1 MQVELLPMFYSAAID
16 ACQNVLSV
24 DFDFLNS
31 GVSVITDR
39 RITDVDRRDIQTAIA
54 QAGQTARPD
63 VEHWP
68 VQIRRVRDYAF
79 TPHGRIEPHRLI
91 SSPRRGSIPVFDIP
105 YAALMSMREGE
116 QRLKVLAE
124 GFDYIVTFAA
134 GGTSSLIRW
143 SMTHWDLLSPLHP
156 TKAADVMDDFAKQ
169 YHLTTEPSCMFAAH
183 QSCRRHFT
191 VS

>member
-1 MQVELLPMFYSAAID
+1 MQAELLPVFNSAAID

-39 RITDVDRRDIQTAIA
+39 RIKDVDRRAIQTAIT
-54 QAGQTARPD
+54 QAGQTVRPD

-79 TPHGRIEPHRLI
+79 IPHGRIEPYRLM
-91 SSPRRGSIPVFDIP
+91 SSPRPGSIPVFDIP

-124 GFDYIVTFAA
+124 GFDYIVPQVVVVIPPEEISAWFAA
-134 GGTSSLIRW
+134 MFPIFPARWQGVLHSQGGRAGLCNSTGMASQR
-143 SMTHWDLLSPLHP
+143 
-156 TKAADVMDDFAKQ
+156 
-169 YHLTTEPSCMFAAH
+169 CG
-183 QSCRRHFT
+183 
-191 VS
+191 